1 MTEKKIE
8 TSDIKEVN
16 LNNNQL
22 TLQGLIDKI
31 QLLSEGNNP
40 YSVSKEIEEI
50 KSIFYNRINAHKK
63 EIENTIIS
71 NTKEKLSKD
80 IVNNKDNQES
90 KNKYHP
96 LEISFKI
103 SYNSYK
109 KLKKEFRNKKINE
122 EQKNLEIKKQIIKD
136 IDILSK
142 EEESLKITFE
152 KFRLLQKKWN
162 STGYV
167 PITENNNIWQSYQ
180 HHVEL
185 FYDYIKLNKDLRDLD
200 FKRNFEEKIQ
210 ILKKA
215 KKLLK
220 ESSINIAHKVLQE
233 LHEHWKNVGP
243 VEREQ
248 RDIIWKKFQ
257 SISKEI
263 NTKRNDYFLTLKQQ
277 NKQKL
282 ENKNLLCKKIDD
294 LYSFKDL
301 SHKDWEK
308 ATAKCK
314 EFEEEWR
321 KLGNL
326 NRDNLKVSWK
336 NLRTSLDNFYNAK
349 REHYKNKKIISK
361 KIIENKLA
369 ICKQAEKLK
378 NSTDWHKTAKELMKL
393 QEEWKNFPHSSSSN
407 EIWNRFRLACNTFF
421 NARKEDF
428 KNVIKLEEEASNKKK
443 KVVNKLKKI
452 KLSESLKKTLKEL
465 EVIKLEWKNTGK
477 VTKRDK
483 SINDEFYKTLELKY
497 EKIGLSKI
505 ELDNIKLQNK
515 IDLIG
520 DNKNA
525 ILKEKNLI
533 KMKIDSLK
541 KDILQYENNIS
552 FFGHGNAT
560 EKLLLQTQNKISNS
574 KTEIASL
581 YKKIQMLNKA

>member
-1 MTEKKIE
+1 MTEKKNE
-8 TSDIKEVN
+8 TININVEN
-16 LNNNQL
+16 LENKQL
-22 TLQGLIDKI
+22 TLQELIDKI
-31 QLLSEGNNP
+31 YLLSENKNP

-50 KSIFYNRINAHKK
+50 KSIFYNRINADKK
-63 EIENTIIS
+63 ENENTFIN
-71 NTKEKLSKD
+71 NTKEKISED
-80 IVNNKDNQES
+80 IENNQES

-103 SYNSYK
+103 SYNSFK
-109 KLKKEFRNKKINE
+109 KLKKEFRNKKTNE

-152 KFRLLQKKWN
+152 KFRVLQKKWN

-210 ILKKA
+210 ILEKA
-215 KKLLK
+215 KKLLN
-220 ESSINIAHKVLQE
+220 EASINIAHKVLQE

-263 NTKRNDYFLTLKQQ
+263 NTKRNNYFLTLKQQ

-308 ATAKCK
+308 ATTKCK
-314 EFEEEWR
+314 EFEEEWK

-336 NLRTSLDNFYNAK
+336 NLRKSLDNFYNAK
-349 REHYKNKKIISK
+349 REYYKNKKIISK
-361 KIIENKLA
+361 KIIENKLE

-378 NSTDWHKTAKELMKL
+378 NSTDWNKTAKELMKL
-393 QEEWKNFPHSSSSN
+393 QEEWKKIPHSSSSN

-421 NARKEDF
+421 NARKENF
-428 KNVIKLEEEASNKKK
+428 KKVIKLEEEASNKKK
-443 KVVNKLKKI
+443 KIVNKLKKLN
-452 KLSESLKKTLKEL
+452 LSESPKNTLEEL
-465 EVIKLEWKNTGK
+465 DVIKLEWKNTGK

-483 SINDEFYKTLELKY
+483 STNDEFYKTLELKY
-497 EKIGLSKI
+497 EQIGLSKI

-541 KDILQYENNIS
+541 KDIFQYENNIS

-560 EKLLLQTQNKISNS
+560 EKLLLQAQNKISNS

>member
-1 MTEKKIE
+1 MTEKKNE
-8 TSDIKEVN
+8 TININVEN
-16 LNNNQL
+16 LENKQL
-22 TLQGLIDKI
+22 TLQELIDKI
-31 QLLSEGNNP
+31 YLLSENKNP

-50 KSIFYNRINAHKK
+50 KSIFYNRINADKK
-63 EIENTIIS
+63 ENENTFIN
-71 NTKEKLSKD
+71 NTKEKISED
-80 IVNNKDNQES
+80 IENNQES

-103 SYNSYK
+103 SYNSFK
-109 KLKKEFRNKKINE
+109 KLKKKFRNKKTNE

-152 KFRLLQKKWN
+152 KFRVLQKKWN

-210 ILKKA
+210 ILEKA
-215 KKLLK
+215 KKLLN
-220 ESSINIAHKVLQE
+220 EASINIAHKVLQE

-263 NTKRNDYFLTLKQQ
+263 NTKRNNYFLTLKQQ

-308 ATAKCK
+308 ATTKCK
-314 EFEEEWR
+314 EFEEEWK

-336 NLRTSLDNFYNAK
+336 NLRKSLDNFYNAK
-349 REHYKNKKIISK
+349 REYYKNKKIISK
-361 KIIENKLA
+361 KIIENKLE

-378 NSTDWHKTAKELMKL
+378 NSTDWNKTAKELMKL
-393 QEEWKNFPHSSSSN
+393 QEEWKKIPHSSSSN

-421 NARKEDF
+421 NARKENF
-428 KNVIKLEEEASNKKK
+428 KKVIKLEEEASNKKK
-443 KVVNKLKKI
+443 KIVNKLKKLN
-452 KLSESLKKTLKEL
+452 LSESPKNTLEEL
-465 EVIKLEWKNTGK
+465 DVIKLEWKNTGK

-483 SINDEFYKTLELKY
+483 STNDEFYKTLELKY

-541 KDILQYENNIS
+541 KDIFQYENNIS

-560 EKLLLQTQNKISNS
+560 EKLLLQAQNKISNS

>member
-1 MTEKKIE
+1 MTEKKNE
-8 TSDIKEVN
+8 TIDINVKN
-16 LNNNQL
+16 LENKLL
-22 TLQGLIDKI
+22 TLQELIDKI
-31 QLLSEGNNP
+31 YLLSENKNP

-50 KSIFYNRINAHKK
+50 KSIFYNRINADKK
-63 EIENTIIS
+63 ENKNTFIN
-71 NTKEKLSKD
+71 NTKEKISED
-80 IVNNKDNQES
+80 IENNQES

-103 SYNSYK
+103 SYNSFK
-109 KLKKEFRNKKINE
+109 KLKKEFRNKKTNE

-152 KFRLLQKKWN
+152 KFRVLQKKWN

-210 ILKKA
+210 ILEKA
-215 KKLLK
+215 KKLLN
-220 ESSINIAHKVLQE
+220 EASINIAHKALQE

-263 NTKRNDYFLTLKQQ
+263 NTKRNNYFLTLKQQ

-308 ATAKCK
+308 ATSKCK
-314 EFEEEWR
+314 GFEEEWK

-336 NLRTSLDNFYNAK
+336 NLRKSLDNFYNAK
-349 REHYKNKKIISK
+349 REYYKNKKIISK
-361 KIIENKLA
+361 KIIENKLE

-378 NSTDWHKTAKELMKL
+378 NSTDWNKTAKELMKL
-393 QEEWKNFPHSSSSN
+393 QEEWKKIPHSSSSN

-421 NARKEDF
+421 NARKENF
-428 KNVIKLEEEASNKKK
+428 KKVIKLEEEASNKKK
-443 KVVNKLKKI
+443 KIVNKLKKLN
-452 KLSESLKKTLKEL
+452 LSESPKNTLEEL
-465 EVIKLEWKNTGK
+465 DVIKLEWKNTGK

-483 SINDEFYKTLELKY
+483 STNDEFYKTLELKY

-541 KDILQYENNIS
+541 KDIFQYENNIS

-560 EKLLLQTQNKISNS
+560 EKLLLQAQNKISNS

>member
-1 MTEKKIE
+1 MTEKKNE
-8 TSDIKEVN
+8 TIDINVKN
-16 LNNNQL
+16 LENKLL
-22 TLQGLIDKI
+22 TLQELIDKI
-31 QLLSEGNNP
+31 YLLSENKNP

-50 KSIFYNRINAHKK
+50 KSIFYNRINADKK
-63 EIENTIIS
+63 ENKNTFNN
-71 NTKEKLSKD
+71 NTKEKISED
-80 IVNNKDNQES
+80 IENNQES

-103 SYNSYK
+103 SYNSFK
-109 KLKKEFRNKKINE
+109 KLKKEFRNKKTNE

-152 KFRLLQKKWN
+152 KFRVLQKKWN

-210 ILKKA
+210 ILEKA
-215 KKLLK
+215 KKLLN
-220 ESSINIAHKVLQE
+220 EASINIAHKVLQE

-263 NTKRNDYFLTLKQQ
+263 NTKRNNYFLTLKQQ

-308 ATAKCK
+308 ATSKCK
-314 EFEEEWR
+314 GFEEEWK

-336 NLRTSLDNFYNAK
+336 NLRKSLDNFYNAK
-349 REHYKNKKIISK
+349 REYYKNKKIISK
-361 KIIENKLA
+361 KIIENKLE

-378 NSTDWHKTAKELMKL
+378 NSTDWNKTAKELMKL
-393 QEEWKNFPHSSSSN
+393 QEEWKKIPHSSSSN

-421 NARKEDF
+421 NARKENF
-428 KNVIKLEEEASNKKK
+428 KKVIKLEEEASNKKK
-443 KVVNKLKKI
+443 KIVNKLKKLN
-452 KLSESLKKTLKEL
+452 LSESPKNTLEEL
-465 EVIKLEWKNTGK
+465 DVIKLEWKNTGK

-483 SINDEFYKTLELKY
+483 STNDEFYKTLELKY

-541 KDILQYENNIS
+541 KDIFQYENNIS

-560 EKLLLQTQNKISNS
+560 EKLLLQAQNKISNS

>member
-1 MTEKKIE
+1 MTEKKNE
-8 TSDIKEVN
+8 TIDINVEN
-16 LNNNQL
+16 LENKQL
-22 TLQGLIDKI
+22 TLQELIDKI
-31 QLLSEGNNP
+31 YLLSENKNP

-50 KSIFYNRINAHKK
+50 KSIFYNRINADKK
-63 EIENTIIS
+63 ENENTFIN
-71 NTKEKLSKD
+71 NTKEKISED
-80 IVNNKDNQES
+80 IENNQES

-103 SYNSYK
+103 SYNSFK
-109 KLKKEFRNKKINE
+109 KLKKEFRNKKTNE

-152 KFRLLQKKWN
+152 KFRVLQKKWN

-210 ILKKA
+210 ILEKA
-215 KKLLK
+215 KKLLN
-220 ESSINIAHKVLQE
+220 EASINIAHKVLQE

-263 NTKRNDYFLTLKQQ
+263 NTKRNNYFLTLKQQ

-308 ATAKCK
+308 ATTKCK
-314 EFEEEWR
+314 EFEEEWK

-336 NLRTSLDNFYNAK
+336 NLRKSLDNFYNAK
-349 REHYKNKKIISK
+349 REYYKNKKIISK
-361 KIIENKLA
+361 KIIENKLE

-378 NSTDWHKTAKELMKL
+378 NSTDWNKTAKELMKL
-393 QEEWKNFPHSSSSN
+393 QEEWKKIPHSSSSN

-421 NARKEDF
+421 NARKENF
-428 KNVIKLEEEASNKKK
+428 KKVIKLEEEASNKKK
-443 KVVNKLKKI
+443 KIVNKLKKLN
-452 KLSESLKKTLKEL
+452 LSESPKNTLEEL
-465 EVIKLEWKNTGK
+465 DVIKLEWKNTGK

-483 SINDEFYKTLELKY
+483 STNDEFYKTLELKY

-541 KDILQYENNIS
+541 KDIFQYENNIS

-560 EKLLLQTQNKISNS
+560 EKLLLQAQNKISNS

>member
-1 MTEKKIE
+1 
-8 TSDIKEVN
+8 
-16 LNNNQL
+16 
-22 TLQGLIDKI
+22 
-31 QLLSEGNNP
+31 
-40 YSVSKEIEEI
+40 
-50 KSIFYNRINAHKK
+50 
-63 EIENTIIS
+63 
-71 NTKEKLSKD
+71 
-80 IVNNKDNQES
+80 
-90 KNKYHP
+90 
-96 LEISFKI
+96 
-103 SYNSYK
+103 
-109 KLKKEFRNKKINE
+109 
-122 EQKNLEIKKQIIKD
+122 
-136 IDILSK
+136 
-142 EEESLKITFE
+142 ITFE

-167 PITENNNIWQSYQ
+167 PITENNDIWQSYQ

-200 FKRNFEEKIQ
+200 FKRNFEEKTQ
-210 ILKKA
+210 ILEKA

-233 LHEHWKNVGP
+233 LHEHWKNIGP

-248 RDIIWKKFQ
+248 RDIIWRKFQ

-282 ENKNLLCKKIDD
+282 ESKNLLCKKIDD

-308 ATAKCK
+308 ATTKCK
-314 EFEEEWR
+314 GFEEEWR

-326 NRDNLKVSWK
+326 NRDNLKVSWE

-361 KIIENKLA
+361 KIKENKLA

-378 NSTDWHKTAKELMKL
+378 NSTDWNKTAKELIKL
-393 QEEWKNFPHSSSSN
+393 QEEWKKFPHSSLSN

-421 NARKEDF
+421 NARKENF

-443 KVVNKLKKI
+443 KVVNKLKKLN
-452 KLSESLKKTLKEL
+452 LSESPKNTLKEL
-465 EVIKLEWKNTGK
+465 EVIKLKWKNTGK

-541 KDILQYENNIS
+541 KEIFQYENNIS

-560 EKLLLQTQNKISNS
+560 EKLLLQAQNKISNS